1 MGVREGKGETR
12 GLTETEGCI
21 IYLVMEQ
28 ETQDS
33 FNFRDER
40 TDAVRAPP
48 PPPTHTVWELSSGPT
63 TCAKGPHSHVNSGGR
78 SARRCHTG

>member
-40 TDAVRAPP
+40 TDAVRAPRLRQHTRCGSWAPGLP
-48 PPPTHTVWELSSGPT
+48 PVPRGHTHM
-63 TCAKGPHSHVNSGGR
+63 
-78 SARRCHTG
+78 

>member
-40 TDAVRAPP
+40 TDAVRAPRLRQ
-48 PPPTHTVWELSSGPT
+48 HT
-63 TCAKGPHSHVNSGGR
+63 
-78 SARRCHTG
+78 RCGS